1 MSVLINSHGKK
12 EYEVISMNWRDS
24 QIKGYYKPLKKKKK
38 KRKFVVDIQR
48 GGLQRGYM

>member
-1 MSVLINSHGKK
+1 
-12 EYEVISMNWRDS
+12 MNWRDS
-24 QIKGYYKPLKKKKK
+24 QIKGYYKPLKKK